1 MCLILAVWC
10 NFVKKKTMRY
20 FLWNKNL
27 FLFLLPIILSAQVN
41 KTDLTR
47 LPYDELK
54 ELFIKNDK
62 NQKKQFEY
70 VTEFFLSV
78 YFCLSYQLFDLYF

>member
-1 MCLILAVWC
+1 
-10 NFVKKKTMRY
+10 MRN

-27 FLFLLPIILSAQVN
+27 FLFLLPIILSVQVK

-62 NQKKQFEY
+62 NKKKQLEN
-70 VTEFFLSV
+70 
-78 YFCLSYQLFDLYF
+78 